1 MKRLIVRMS
10 ALATVLLLGWI
21 AIAQAQRGSNDSS
34 ENAIPSVAM
43 PTASSDQASQQPVLR
58 SANGSAAPRELPG
71 SADANPLRGVAS
83 SSKSTAQTP
92 TSATRSERSR
102 AIAALAGSPPGG
114 QSDAGRRPDPFGLRA
129 KTAGQTAG
137 LEGDAPGSTD
147 QPPSNAIVGNQ
158 QPIVPGG
165 GTSVGVVAGR
175 GLESVPETG
184 SGEPARL
191 QPEPLRA
198 ANPSALAATG
208 ANALSSPATHDD
220 LKVAADQQ
228 QIGHVAEDNLPG
240 QGTGKPGGKQLEG
253 VQTPQLS
260 IQKFAPEEIQ
270 VGKPAVFQVKVQNT
284 GTVSAV
290 GVEIRDPIPKG
301 TRLIDTE
308 PRATRGTKGELV
320 WTLGTMRPGDEVTV
334 ESRLM
339 PTEEGEIG
347 SVATVHFRA
356 DASARTIATKP
367 QLVIET
373 SASSQVLIGEE
384 VALSITISNPGSGMA
399 TGVVLTEHVPPGLRH
414 EAGTELEYEV
424 GNLAPKE
431 SRQLNLI
438 LVAARP
444 GPVKNLL
451 TARGD
456 ANLKAQDQLDLEV
469 IAPQLDIAVAGPKRR
484 YLEREATYQ
493 VMINN
498 PGSAPA
504 RQVEL
509 VAHLPSGLKFLN
521 ANNAG
526 HYEAETRTV
535 HWMLEELPTKESGTV
550 ELTAMPVEAGQ
561 QKIRVR
567 GTAEQGLSVEKE
579 QPVLIEGIAAILFEV
594 VDVDDPIEAGGET
607 TYEIRVLNQGSKAA
621 TNVRVAALL
630 PTDMRP
636 TAAEGPTKHVIDA
649 NRVLFEGL
657 SRLAP
662 KADTTYRVRVQGLQP
677 GDQRIRVQL
686 LTDQIRTPVTKEE
699 STRVYSD
706 E

>member
-21 AIAQAQRGSNDSS
+21 AIAHAQRGSNDSS

-484 YLEREATYQ
+484 YLEREA
-493 VMINN
+493 N
-498 PGSAPA
+498 
-504 RQVEL
+504 
-509 VAHLPSGLKFLN
+509 
-521 ANNAG
+521 
-526 HYEAETRTV
+526 YEAETRTV